1 MPENEQEKK
10 GQFVRNTTLI
20 AALVGVV
27 IGAVLCAAVI
37 FGVMPSKM
45 IVTAESKLGFDETVA
60 ALEKATVEND
70 WVVPGVLDINKS
82 MASKGVKFEPRVK
95 VVQLCNPRH
104 AKSVLSINR
113 MLSAMMPC
121 TISVWV
127 GDDDKVYVSSMNTR
141 FMAKMLGGEAGRI
154 MGGEVADGQEAIL
167 SAVVNE

>member
-37 FGVMPSKM
+37 IGIMPSKM
-45 IVTAESKLGFDETVA
+45 IVTAESNMGFDETVA

-82 MASKGVKFEPRVK
+82 MANKGVEFEPRVK
-95 VVQLCNPRH
+95 VVQLCNPKH
-104 AKSVLSINR
+104 AKSVLTTTST
-113 MLSAMMPC
+113 LSAVMPC

-127 GDDDKVYVSSMNTR
+127 GDDDKVCVPSMNTR

-154 MGGEVADGQEAIL
+154 MRGEVADGQEAIL
-167 SAVVNE
+167 SAVVKQ